1 MSQMINQLK
10 IFADAF
16 QKKNVHFFIIMSC
29 IFMQMIT
36 IGWAYRFF
44 AYANLV
50 AVSISAFY
58 QYKTSKKIIDYQWI
72 KYPVLFFFSVYA
84 LHFFAVQNLEFIKEM
99 RHILLAVFLVVG
111 TAMLDKNEEGYIRK
125 NIFMFAI
132 LIIFIYVAIQ
142 ATSLWFFNHPYGTT
156 KNPHY
161 LALYSSVS
169 LIVAIYS
176 FLRASTVFKWLLA
189 LCIILLGAFL
199 IQSSSRPAWIALIF
213 TGCLAICFFKRKAQ
227 IYAVLS
233 IAFILLSLILTN
245 VGNFTERSKDLIEN
259 LSNEERV
266 AIWQETWTM
275 QTKSYLPEWIVGH
288 GLNSFEES
296 FKPYS
301 SYHLKNI
308 DFNSPHNYLL
318 ELLFTSGMLGLV
330 VVFAMLW
337 SVYKRLIYF
346 IKLGDEQKNV
356 YITLLSVLTTSV
368 IFASIT
374 LPFFNSYSM
383 NIIALVV
390 GMMFY
395 LSKRPPIKYDK

>member
-1 MSQMINQLK
+1 
-10 IFADAF
+10 
-16 QKKNVHFFIIMSC
+16 
-29 IFMQMIT
+29 MQMFT

-50 AVSISAFY
+50 AVSIYAFY
-58 QYKTSKKIIDYQWI
+58 QYKTSKKVIDYQWI
-72 KYPVLFFFSVYA
+72 KYPVMFSFLVYA

-99 RHILLAVFLVVG
+99 RHILLAVFLLIG
-111 TAMLDKNEEGYIRK
+111 TAMLDNKEEGYIRK

-132 LIIFIYVAIQ
+132 LIISIYVATQ

-169 LIVAIYS
+169 IIVALYC
-176 FLRASTVFKWLLA
+176 FFRASLVFKWLLA

-199 IQSSSRPAWIALIF
+199 IQSSSRPAWLALIF
-213 TGCLAICFFKRKAQ
+213 TGCLVTCFFKSKGK
-227 IYAVLS
+227 IYALLS
-233 IAFILLSLILTN
+233 ITIVLLSLILTN

-259 LSNEERV
+259 VSTEERV

-275 QTKSYLPEWIVGH
+275 QTNSSLPEWIVGH

-308 DFNSPHNYLL
+308 DYNSPHNYLL
-318 ELLFTSGMLGLV
+318 ELLFTSGILGLILV
-330 VVFAMLW
+330 LAMFW
-337 SVYKRLIYF
+337 SVYERLIYS
-346 IKLGDEQKNV
+346 IKLEDGQKSF
-356 YITLLSVLTTSV
+356 YITLLAILTTSV

-374 LPFFNSYSM
+374 LPFFNSYSI

-395 LSKRPPIKYDK
+395 FSKKSS